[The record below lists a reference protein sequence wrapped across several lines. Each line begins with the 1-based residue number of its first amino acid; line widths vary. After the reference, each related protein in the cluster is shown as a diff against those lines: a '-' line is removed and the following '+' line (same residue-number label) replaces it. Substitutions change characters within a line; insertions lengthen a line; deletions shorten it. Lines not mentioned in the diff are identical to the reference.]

1 MMFAMFR
8 VMLLRLLRDR
18 GALAM
23 TFLLPPLVFVIF
35 ATVFAGSTG
44 ENIKLKLI
52 IADQARTPA
61 SGRLVEALLQDGH
74 LRALTADP
82 NTAKTV
88 RRQVRAGKADAGLII
103 LSDPAGEGTPFLLVT
118 DTTRAMAAPMTQGR
132 IQAALSERLPDVM
145 LEKTLGMV
153 APVYAP
159 LSDGQKSQAKGIV
172 DKVHDDARAGRAVP
186 AAQDLFATEAIS
198 GAGKSRGAIT
208 YYAGAVTILFALF
221 SAVNAAMSLIEERR
235 AGVADRIL
243 AGAAGMVP
251 ALNGKFLFI
260 VLQTVLQACAIFLV
274 AQILYDTQVRS
285 HLLAWLA
292 TSVCVGVCAAGM
304 ALGVVSLT
312 RSRDQAQLVSTF
324 LILILAAVG
333 GSMVPRFL
341 MPPWLQTL
349 GFFTPHAWAIDA
361 YQALLW
367 RDAEWT
373 SLYPA
378 WGVLVGT
385 GLAGL
390 MLAHVLARLVR
401 R

>member
-1 MMFAMFR
+1 MMLAMFR

-44 ENIKLKLI
+44 ENIKLKLV
-52 IADQARTPA
+52 IADQAQTPA

-82 NTAKTV
+82 NTGKTV

-103 LSDPAGEGTPFLLVT
+103 LSDPAGAGTPFLIVT
-118 DTTRAMAAPMTQGR
+118 DSTRAMAAPMTQGR
-132 IQAALSERLPDVM
+132 IQAALSDHLPDVV
-145 LEKTLGMV
+145 LEKSVRMV
-153 APVYAP
+153 GPVFAP
-159 LSDGQKSQAKGIV
+159 SDEQQARAKGIV
-172 DKVHDDARAGRAVP
+172 DRVHADVKAGRP
-186 AAQDLFATEAIS
+186 APADQDLFAVEAIS

-221 SAVNAAMSLIEERR
+221 SAVNAAMTLIEERR

-260 VLQTVLQACAIFLV
+260 VLQTVLQAAAIFLV

-285 HLLAWLA
+285 HLLPWLA
-292 TSVCVGVCAAGM
+292 TSVCVGVCAGGM
-304 ALGVVSLT
+304 ALGIVSVT

-324 LILILAAVG
+324 LILLLAAVG
-333 GSMVPRFL
+333 GSLTPRFL
-341 MPPWLQTL
+341 MPPWLQFL

-390 MLAHVLARLVR
+390 LLAHVMARRVR

>member
-44 ENIKLKLI
+44 EAVRLRLV

-61 SGRLVEALLQDGH
+61 SGRLVEALLQDGR
-74 LRALTADP
+74 LRGETADP
-82 NTAKTV
+82 NSAKAV
-88 RRQVRAGKADAGLII
+88 RRRVREGKADAGLII
-103 LSDPAGEGTPFLLVT
+103 LSDPAGAGTPFLIVT
-118 DTTRAMAAPMTQGR
+118 DTTRAMAAPITQGR

-145 LEKTLGMV
+145 LSKTLSMV
-153 APVYAP
+153 EPVYAP
-159 LSDGQKSQAKGIV
+159 LSGGQKAQAKSVV
-172 DKVHDDARAGRAVP
+172 DQVQDDAKAGRAVP
-186 AAQDLFATEAIS
+186 AGQDLFAVEAVS
-198 GAGKSRGAIT
+198 GTKGRGAIA

-221 SAVNAAMSLIEERR
+221 SAVTAAMTLIEERK

-274 AQILYDTQVRS
+274 AQLLYDTQVRS
-285 HLLAWLA
+285 HLLPWLA
-292 TSVCVGVCAAGM
+292 TSICVGVCAAGL
-304 ALGVVSLT
+304 ALGMVSVA

-324 LILILAAVG
+324 LILLLAAVG
-333 GSMVPRFL
+333 GAMVPRFL
-341 MPPWLQTL
+341 MPPWLQTIGL
-349 GFFTPHAWAIDA
+349 FAPHTWAIDA

-390 MLAHVLARLVR
+390 LLAHAMTRLVR

>member
-35 ATVFAGSTG
+35 ATVFSGATG
-44 ENIKLKLI
+44 ENIKLKLV
-52 IADQARTPA
+52 IADQAQTPA
-61 SGRLVEALLQDGH
+61 SGRLVNALLQDGH

-82 NTAKTV
+82 NTGKTV

-103 LSDPAGEGTPFLLVT
+103 LSDPAGEGTPFLIVT
-118 DTTRAMAAPMTQGR
+118 DSTRAMAGPMTQGR
-132 IQAALSERLPDVM
+132 IQAALSERLPDIT
-145 LEKTLGMV
+145 LEKNLRTVGP
-153 APVYAP
+153 AYAP
-159 LSDGQKSQAKGIV
+159 TPEQKARAKAIV
-172 DKVHDDARAGRAVP
+172 DRVQADASAGRPVP
-186 AAQDLFATEAIS
+186 ADQDLFAVEAIS
-198 GAGKSRGAIT
+198 GAGRSRGTIS

-221 SAVNAAMSLIEERR
+221 SAVSAAITLIEERR

-243 AGAAGMVP
+243 AGTAGMVP

-260 VLQTVLQACAIFLV
+260 VLQTVLQASAIFLV
-274 AQILYDTQVRS
+274 AQVLYDTQVRS
-285 HLLAWLA
+285 HLLPWLA
-292 TSVCVGVCAAGM
+292 TSVCIGVCAGGL
-304 ALGVVSLT
+304 ALGVVALT
-312 RSRDQAQLVSTF
+312 RNREQALWVSTSLF
-324 LILILAAVG
+324 LVLAAVG
-333 GSMVPRFL
+333 GSLTPRFL
-341 MPPWLQTL
+341 MPPWLQDL
-349 GFFTPHAWAIDA
+349 GLFTPHAWAIDA

-373 SLYPA
+373 SQYGA
-378 WGVLVGT
+378 WGILVGT

-390 MLAHVLARLVR
+390 VLAHVMARRVR

>member
-44 ENIKLKLI
+44 ESIKLKLI
-52 IADQARTPA
+52 IADQAQTPA
-61 SGRLVEALLQDGH
+61 SGRLVAALLQDGH

-82 NTAKTV
+82 NTTKTV

-103 LSDPAGEGTPFLLVT
+103 LSDPAGAGTPFLIVT

-132 IQAALSERLPDVM
+132 IQAALSERLPDIM

-159 LSDGQKSQAKGIV
+159 LTSGQKAQAKAIV
-172 DKVHDDARAGRAVP
+172 ETVQDDAKAGRAVP
-186 AAQDLFATEAIS
+186 AAQDLFAVEAIS
-198 GAGKSRGAIT
+198 GAGKGRGAIT

-221 SAVNAAMSLIEERR
+221 SAVSAAMTLIEERR
-235 AGVADRIL
+235 SGVSDRIL
-243 AGAAGMVP
+243 AGAAGMTP

-260 VLQTVLQACAIFLV
+260 VLQTVLQAGAIFLV
-274 AQILYDTQVRS
+274 AQLLYDTQVRS
-285 HLLAWLA
+285 HLGAWLA

-304 ALGVVSLT
+304 ALGIVALT
-312 RSRDQAQLVSTF
+312 RTRDQAQLVSTF

-341 MPPWLQTL
+341 MPPWLQFL
-349 GFFTPHAWAIDA
+349 GLFTPHAWAIDA

-378 WGVLVGT
+378 WGILVGT

-390 MLAHVLARLVR
+390 LLAHMLAGLVR

>member
-44 ENIKLKLI
+44 ENIKLKLV

-103 LSDPAGEGTPFLLVT
+103 LSDPAGAGTPFLIVT

-132 IQAALSERLPDVM
+132 IQAALSERLPDIV

-159 LSDGQKSQAKGIV
+159 LSEGQKNQAKAIV
-172 DKVHDDARAGRAVP
+172 DMVHDDAKAGRAVP

-221 SAVNAAMSLIEERR
+221 SAVNAAMTLIEERR

-260 VLQTVLQACAIFLV
+260 VLQTVFQAAAIFLA

-285 HLLAWLA
+285 HFLPWLA
-292 TSVCVGVCAAGM
+292 TSLCVGICAAGL
-304 ALGVVSLT
+304 ALGVVALN
-312 RSRDQAQLVSTF
+312 RSREQALWVSTF
-324 LILILAAVG
+324 LFLVLAAVG
-333 GSMVPRFL
+333 GSLTPRFL
-341 MPPWLQTL
+341 MPPWLQDL

-373 SLYPA
+373 TQYGA

-390 MLAHVLARLVR
+390 VLAHVMARRVR

>member
-35 ATVFAGSTG
+35 ATVFSGATG

-61 SGRLVEALLQDGH
+61 SGRLVEALLQDGR

-82 NTAKTV
+82 NTAKAV

-103 LSDPAGEGTPFLLVT
+103 LSDPAGEGTPFLIVT
-118 DTTRAMAAPMTQGR
+118 DSTRAMAGPMTQGR
-132 IQAALSERLPDVM
+132 IQAALGERLPDVM
-145 LEKTLGMV
+145 L
-153 APVYAP
+153 
-159 LSDGQKSQAKGIV
+159 QKNLRTVGPAYDPTEAQKARAKGIV
-172 DKVHDDARAGRAVP
+172 DRVHADANAGRPIP
-186 AAQDLFATEAIS
+186 ADQDLFAVEAVS
-198 GAGKSRGAIT
+198 GAGRSRGTIS

-221 SAVNAAMSLIEERR
+221 SAVSAAMTLIEERR

-260 VLQTVLQACAIFLV
+260 VLQTVLQAGAIFLV
-274 AQILYDTQVRS
+274 AQVLYDTQVRS
-285 HLLAWLA
+285 HFLPWLA
-292 TSVCVGVCAAGM
+292 TTLSIGVCAAGM
-304 ALGVVSLT
+304 ALGLVALT
-312 RSRDQAQLVSTF
+312 RSREQAQLVSTF
-324 LILILAAVG
+324 VFLLLAAVG
-333 GSMVPRFL
+333 GALIPRFL
-341 MPPWLQTL
+341 MPPWLQDL

-373 SLYPA
+373 SQYGA
-378 WGVLVGT
+378 WVVLAGT

-390 MLAHVLARLVR
+390 VLAHVMTRRVR

>member
-44 ENIKLKLI
+44 ESVKLKLV

-61 SGRLVEALLQDGH
+61 SGRLVKALLQDGR
-74 LRALTADP
+74 LRAETARPDS
-82 NTAKTV
+82 AKAV
-88 RRQVRAGKADAGLII
+88 RRRVREGKADAGLIV
-103 LSDPAGEGTPFLLVT
+103 LSDPAGSGTPFLIVT
-118 DTTRAMAAPMTQGR
+118 DTSRAMAAPITQGR
-132 IQAALSERLPDVM
+132 IQAALNERLPDVM
-145 LEKTLGMV
+145 LSKTLSMV
-153 APVYAP
+153 EPVYAP
-159 LSDGQKSQAKGIV
+159 LSAGQKDQARTIV
-172 DKVHDDARAGRAVP
+172 GRVQDDARAGRAVP
-186 AAQDLFATEAIS
+186 AGQDLFAVEAIS
-198 GAGKSRGAIT
+198 GTKGRGAIA

-221 SAVNAAMSLIEERR
+221 SAVTAAMTLIEERKT
-235 AGVADRIL
+235 GVADRVL
-243 AGAAGMVP
+243 AGAAGMTP

-274 AQILYDTQVRS
+274 AQLLYDTQVRA
-285 HLLAWLA
+285 HLWPWLA
-292 TSVCVGVCAAGM
+292 TSVCVGVCAAGL
-304 ALGVVSLT
+304 ALGMVSAT

-324 LILILAAVG
+324 LILLLAAVG
-333 GSMVPRFL
+333 GAMVPRFL
-341 MPPWLQTL
+341 MPPWLQAMGLFVPPT
-349 GFFTPHAWAIDA
+349 WAIDA

-390 MLAHVLARLVR
+390 LLAHVMARQVR

>member
-35 ATVFAGSTG
+35 ATVFAGSSG
-44 ENIKLKLI
+44 ENIKLKLV

-74 LRALTADP
+74 LRSVPADP
-82 NTAKTV
+82 STIKGV
-88 RRQVRAGKADAGLII
+88 RRQVREGKADAGLII
-103 LSDPAGEGTPFLLVT
+103 LSDPAGAGTPFLIIT
-118 DTTRAMAAPMTQGR
+118 DTTRAMAAPMTRGR
-132 IQAALSERLPDVM
+132 IQAALSERLPDVV
-145 LEKTLGMV
+145 LSKTLSLV
-153 APVYAP
+153 EPVYDPSAA
-159 LSDGQKSQAKGIV
+159 QQARARAVIEGV
-172 DKVHDDARAGRAVP
+172 RDDVQAGRAVP
-186 AAQDLFATEAIS
+186 ADQDQFAVEAIS
-198 GAGKSRGAIT
+198 GAGKGRGTIT

-221 SAVNAAMSLIEERR
+221 SAVNAAMTLIEERR

-243 AGAAGMVP
+243 AGAAGMTP

-260 VLQTVLQACAIFLV
+260 VLQTMLQACAIFFV
-274 AQILYDTQVRS
+274 AQLIYDTQVRS
-285 HLLAWLA
+285 HLWPWLA
-292 TSVCVGVCAAGM
+292 TSVCVGVCAAGV
-304 ALGVVSLT
+304 ALGIVSLH
-312 RSRDQAQLVSTF
+312 RNRDQAQLVSTF
-324 LILILAAVG
+324 LILLLAAVG

-349 GFFTPHAWAIDA
+349 GLFTPHVWAIDA

-367 RDAEWT
+367 RDAELT
-373 SLYPA
+373 SVYPA
-378 WGVLVGT
+378 WGILVGI

-390 MLAHVLARLVR
+390 LLAHVMARLVR